1 MNSTICIFANNSLNY
16 INSYREK
23 LKMKDC
29 KRFQAKASRKQAA
42 ILILS
47 EKRKFKKKLEYNREE
62 QFRVLL

>member
-47 EKRKFKKKLEYNREE
+47 EKRKFKKKL
-62 QFRVLL
+62 